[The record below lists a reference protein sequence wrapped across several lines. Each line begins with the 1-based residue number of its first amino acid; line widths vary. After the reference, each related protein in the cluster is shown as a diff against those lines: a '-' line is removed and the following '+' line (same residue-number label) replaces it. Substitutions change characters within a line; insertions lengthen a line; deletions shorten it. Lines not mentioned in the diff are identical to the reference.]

1 MFLFNRTCSGG
12 ERGGEK
18 NQSIGYNVSDRSS
31 PPPPMMRF
39 NEEHGLIN
47 LIPVVEASLH
57 NEKRQNTEG
66 GRGEGEG
73 EGGYRN
79 GNFSNKNVITSE
91 RKFDR
96 WIQLLFF
103 FPLPLKKLE
112 FQLGSRF
119 CRISVFPLF
128 WGFSFLSLFE
138 QTVKTIGRGFGEIA
152 ILKHFEYSREGN

>member
-1 MFLFNRTCSGG
+1 
-12 ERGGEK
+12 
-18 NQSIGYNVSDRSS
+18 
-31 PPPPMMRF
+31 MMRF

-103 FPLPLKKLE
+103 FFPPLKKLE

-119 CRISVFPLF
+119 CRISVFTLF

>member
-66 GRGEGEG
+66 ERGRGRGDIEM
-73 EGGYRN
+73 
-79 GNFSNKNVITSE
+79 VT
-91 RKFDR
+91 
-96 WIQLLFF
+96 
-103 FPLPLKKLE
+103 
-112 FQLGSRF
+112 FQ
-119 CRISVFPLF
+119 
-128 WGFSFLSLFE
+128 
-138 QTVKTIGRGFGEIA
+138 TKM
-152 ILKHFEYSREGN
+152 

>member
-1 MFLFNRTCSGG
+1 
-12 ERGGEK
+12 
-18 NQSIGYNVSDRSS
+18 
-31 PPPPMMRF
+31 MMRF

-66 GRGEGEG
+66 EGGEREG

-103 FPLPLKKLE
+103 FSPPFEETGISTWIPILQNFCFHPL
-112 FQLGSRF
+112 LG
-119 CRISVFPLF
+119 VLF
-128 WGFSFLSLFE
+128 LVIIRTNG
-138 QTVKTIGRGFGEIA
+138 
-152 ILKHFEYSREGN
+152 

>member
-66 GRGEGEG
+66 GR
-73 EGGYRN
+73 R
-79 GNFSNKNVITSE
+79 E
-91 RKFDR
+91 RER
-96 WIQLLFF
+96 
-103 FPLPLKKLE
+103 
-112 FQLGSRF
+112 
-119 CRISVFPLF
+119 
-128 WGFSFLSLFE
+128 
-138 QTVKTIGRGFGEIA
+138 GRGDIEMVTFQT
-152 ILKHFEYSREGN
+152 KM